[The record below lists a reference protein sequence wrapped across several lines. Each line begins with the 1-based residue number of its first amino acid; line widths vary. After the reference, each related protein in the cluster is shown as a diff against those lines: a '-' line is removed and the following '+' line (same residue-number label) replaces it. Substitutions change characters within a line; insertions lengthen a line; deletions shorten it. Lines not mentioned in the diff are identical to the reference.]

1 MSRGQLAFPLAA
13 AALLLSG
20 CGKPLPLA
28 SFAESTPRL
37 TPEQFFLGDTTSTG
51 VEETDAGA
59 PSQRFTVSGHGSA
72 LANGALRLAQTISF
86 EGSPPRMR
94 TWIITHRS
102 GHAYSATLTDA
113 DGTVSAEAEGN
124 LFHLTYAIQGVP
136 MGSMEQWLYLQPGG
150 CTVMNEGVVR
160 VAGFAVRRIS
170 ERISRAGG
178 GC

>member
-1 MSRGQLAFPLAA
+1 MSRGQLALSLAA
-13 AALLLSG
+13 AALLLPG

-28 SFAESTPRL
+28 SFAESTPKL
-37 TPEQFFLGDTTSTG
+37 TPGQFFLGETTSTG
-51 VEETDAGA
+51 IEETDAGA
-59 PSQRFTVSGHGSA
+59 PARRFTVSGQGA
-72 LANGALRLAQTISF
+72 TLANGALRLDQTISF

-102 GHAYSATLTDA
+102 GPAYSATLTDA
-113 DGTVSAEAEGN
+113 DGPVSAEAEGD
-124 LFHLTYAIQGVP
+124 LFHLTYAIKGVP

-160 VAGFAVRRIS
+160 VAGFAIRRIS
-170 ERISRAGG
+170 ERISRVGG